1 MNEHSILVFVNN
13 LQSLN
18 VVVNYYKL
26 KFLKITGFFADHG
39 IFCKSQDFLQIS
51 GFFFTGLLKR
61 LRGYYNTKNPRKF
74 VDENKLHEGL
84 FWRVDVAWMT
94 SS

>member
-13 LQSLN
+13 LQGLN

-26 KFLKITGFFADHG
+26 KFFENHG
-39 IFCKSQDFLQIS
+39 IFCKSRDFLQIS

-61 LRGYYNTKNPRKF
+61 LRWYYNTKNPRKF

-84 FWRVDVAWMT
+84 FWRVDVEG
-94 SS
+94 